1 MDENK
6 TYGTRLAR
14 LWKLF
19 LSTLY
24 ISSFTFG
31 GGFVI
36 VTFMKKKF
44 VDELHWID
52 EQEMLDMTALA
63 QSSPGAIAVN
73 AAILVGWQ
81 VEGLIGMIVA
91 VLGTIIPPMVI
102 LSVISVFYNA
112 FATNRYIAL
121 LLKGMQAGVAAVI
134 LDVVF
139 DLGGKVLK
147 TRSWVYIVLMVAAFV
162 ANTVFDVN
170 VVVII
175 LAAAAFGVVRTLNQW
190 KKKRCTM
197 IYLQLFLSFL
207 QVGMFSVG
215 GGYAAMP
222 LIQSQVVEQHGW
234 LTMQEFTDLI
244 TIAEMTPGPIAVNS
258 ATFVGLRIAQVPGAI
273 IATLGCI
280 TPALFFVSLLSYI
293 YRKYKDISLLQ
304 SVLACLRPVIVALIF
319 GAGLSIL
326 SMVVFGESAK
336 TLANVDWIGI
346 GSFASAFFVLR
357 KLKLESHPDH
367 VPVRRG
373 RAWTSHFARI

>member
-147 TRSWVYIVLMVAAFV
+147 TRSWVYIALMVAAFV

-170 VVVII
+170 VVVVI
-175 LAAAAFGVVRTLNQW
+175 LAAAVFGVVLALVQW
-190 KKKRCTM
+190 KKVVQNDLLTAFS
-197 IYLQLFLSFL
+197 QLFA
-207 QVGMFSVG
+207 
-215 GGYAAMP
+215 GGYVQRRRRLCGHAADP
-222 LIQSQVVEQHGW
+222 EPSGGTTW
-234 LTMQEFTDLI
+234 LAD
-244 TIAEMTPGPIAVNS
+244 
-258 ATFVGLRIAQVPGAI
+258 
-273 IATLGCI
+273 
-280 TPALFFVSLLSYI
+280 
-293 YRKYKDISLLQ
+293 D
-304 SVLACLRPVIVALIF
+304 
-319 GAGLSIL
+319 AG
-326 SMVVFGESAK
+326 VY
-336 TLANVDWIGI
+336 
-346 GSFASAFFVLR
+346 
-357 KLKLESHPDH
+357 
-367 VPVRRG
+367 
-373 RAWTSHFARI
+373 